1 MDWVL
6 MHKNIPVIDITT
18 AERDGQIIDRGF
30 VHNPDHL
37 PVGTT
42 SGTGKDKGKVT
53 NTKLNEW
60 WTNRSIPRSRDGL
73 KAALEAMGLYTSTQ
87 LLTLGNA
94 LSLSDQYWICPKNKT
109 LHWEDLNFFDNGFD
123 ADVGEALFGRG
134 LADIARGRKRSPDN
148 TSDGWLEKRWL
159 CQQPRVLQKGGSG
172 VYRQEPFNEVV
183 ATVLMQRLGI
193 PHVPYTVMFDDK
205 SGKYYSLC
213 ANFITKSTEFVPAWS
228 ITASF
233 PKGNSES
240 NLQYFIRCCGLLGI
254 SKVQPLLDAMLVL
267 DYIIANEDRHW
278 GNFGFI
284 RNADT
289 LEWLG
294 LAPIFDSGTSL
305 WYNEPTTKVGYE
317 GVICMPFKKTH
328 AEQIKLVQN
337 STMLDMSRLHNIEN
351 EIIGIYAPNERMERQ
366 RSERIAEAVVAR
378 CGKRAAAANVLSVNV
393 ME

>member
-18 AERDGQIIDRGF
+18 AERDGQIIDRGL
-30 VHNPDHL
+30 VHNPEHL
-37 PVGTT
+37 PVGVTI
-42 SGTGKDKGKVT
+42 STGKDKGKVT
-53 NTKLNEW
+53 NPKLNEW
-60 WTNRSIPRSRDGL
+60 WTNRSIPSSRDGL
-73 KAALEAMGLYTSTQ
+73 KAALEAMGLHTSTQ

-109 LHWEDLNFFDNGFD
+109 LRWEDINFFDNDFD

-172 VYRQEPFNEVV
+172 VYRQEPFNEVI

-193 PHVPYTVMFDDK
+193 PHVAYTVMQDDE

-213 ANFITKSTEFVPAWS
+213 ANFITKSTEFIPAWC
-228 ITASF
+228 ITASV

-240 NLQYFIRCCGLLGI
+240 DLQHLIRCCGLLGI
-254 SKVQPLLDAMLVL
+254 HKVQPLIDAMMVI
-267 DYIIANEDRHW
+267 DYIIANEDRHR

-305 WYNEPTTKVGYE
+305 WYNEPTTRVGYE
-317 GVICMPFKKTH
+317 GITCKPFKKTH
-328 AEQIKLVQN
+328 SEQIKLVRN
-337 STMLDMSRLHNIEN
+337 FERLDMSGLNSIEN
-351 EIIGIYAPNERMERQ
+351 EIVGIYAPNDRMEKQ
-366 RSERIAEAVVAR
+366 RSERIAEAVVTR
-378 CGKRAAAANVLSVNV
+378 CGKIVAAAKALSVNS
-393 ME
+393 M